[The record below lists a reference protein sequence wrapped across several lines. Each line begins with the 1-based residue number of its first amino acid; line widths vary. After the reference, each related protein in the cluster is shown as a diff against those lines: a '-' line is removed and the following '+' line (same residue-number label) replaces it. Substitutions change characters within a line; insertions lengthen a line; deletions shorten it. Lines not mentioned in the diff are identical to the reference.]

1 MPDETKTPRKRVRTG
16 SVTTE
21 KTVEIRKVAKGIN
34 SQGKKQEFASAGRY
48 TSMTSDGKIADDVGY
63 RSKIRSLRG
72 AADALMGGDLGM
84 KTAAGLF
91 NDGGLGFA
99 DIADSNNIGYYSY
112 EFPVDALELP
122 ASRAE
127 ELRFYRLAYDRDP
140 IVGRAID
147 MHTELPLSKME
158 SSKPKSSSEEFSD
171 YIFDEFQRFQQK
183 TNLFQ
188 VIIDACREYWTIGEA
203 FIWVEK
209 SNEVELCDAA
219 KKALKRNKKQDG
231 DGAEPGKESEF
242 HSPLGGTGDRILDYL
257 EPNHKASWIKKKA
270 AIADDLEKSGIK
282 FDPYEDINQISSEI
296 KVSRSKLNKSTR
308 LAAKQLGITAKS
320 LAKIIIA
327 SENEKTLLTKLAKV
341 VSRTNGDDV
350 YPIQVTAAPEDAPAQ
365 GAAPLPAGETSAAGA
380 DNINPEEGAPTP
392 EPGAPLGEAGLNDIA
407 GADPMGGGMGGG
419 APMMGGGGGGMGIP
433 SDMAGDAQQAIGIG
447 ISVSSQRELMELKH
461 YLRLLE
467 RKKDLLEELQEIREK
482 RKEELELFSHVTNND
497 YDGPDKIQILPP
509 EQVEIGNEGT
519 MEDGPTIYYKP
530 PETQTKKNNHFLS
543 LHHIFACAYCMC
555 QL

>member
-158 SSKPKSSSEEFSD
+158 SSKPKSSSEEF
-171 YIFDEFQRFQQK
+171 
-183 TNLFQ
+183 
-188 VIIDACREYWTIGEA
+188 
-203 FIWVEK
+203 
-209 SNEVELCDAA
+209 
-219 KKALKRNKKQDG
+219 
-231 DGAEPGKESEF
+231 
-242 HSPLGGTGDRILDYL
+242 
-257 EPNHKASWIKKKA
+257 
-270 AIADDLEKSGIK
+270 
-282 FDPYEDINQISSEI
+282 
-296 KVSRSKLNKSTR
+296 
-308 LAAKQLGITAKS
+308 
-320 LAKIIIA
+320 
-327 SENEKTLLTKLAKV
+327 
-341 VSRTNGDDV
+341 
-350 YPIQVTAAPEDAPAQ
+350 
-365 GAAPLPAGETSAAGA
+365 
-380 DNINPEEGAPTP
+380 
-392 EPGAPLGEAGLNDIA
+392 
-407 GADPMGGGMGGG
+407 
-419 APMMGGGGGGMGIP
+419 
-433 SDMAGDAQQAIGIG
+433 
-447 ISVSSQRELMELKH
+447 
-461 YLRLLE
+461 
-467 RKKDLLEELQEIREK
+467 
-482 RKEELELFSHVTNND
+482 
-497 YDGPDKIQILPP
+497 
-509 EQVEIGNEGT
+509 
-519 MEDGPTIYYKP
+519 
-530 PETQTKKNNHFLS
+530 
-543 LHHIFACAYCMC
+543 
-555 QL
+555 